1 MTVSLFPH
9 VCDALPSHLLQS
21 IRHFAKTHETSMAA
35 TLPPCLPLT
44 LVESKLQATRRFA
57 LGLRRRTS
65 IGHLAA
71 AVRAVLDGQPEMVR
85 QMRADWL
92 HLDLVSVREQLSWVF
107 RVSDAYCSG
116 CTIG

>member
-21 IRHFAKTHETSMAA
+21 IRHFAKTHEASMAA